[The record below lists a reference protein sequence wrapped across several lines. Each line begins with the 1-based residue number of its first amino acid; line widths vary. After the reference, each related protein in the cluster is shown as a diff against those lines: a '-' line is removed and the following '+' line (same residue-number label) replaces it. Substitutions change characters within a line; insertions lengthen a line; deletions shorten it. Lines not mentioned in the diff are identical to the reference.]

1 LGKAPPPK
9 AQQPSWEIFIAAD
22 LGLIVPIGDTG
33 NRLSLDV
40 GFAGA
45 QRAHEGLYSL
55 SVADSQH

>member
-33 NRLSLDV
+33 NRISVDV
-40 GFAGA
+40 GMAKALRANQGLVSFSAADA
-45 QRAHEGLYSL
+45 QH
-55 SVADSQH
+55 